1 MLAGV
6 AVLEARLDDAAPP
19 RSVTRRPTAVLPPT
33 SPGSTEAPAPLV
45 QDPPDV
51 ARDARAAWI
60 ARTLAESP
68 PITAPVAARI
78 ALLMTPIHQR
88 AAPPA
93 DAA

>member
-1 MLAGV
+1 
-6 AVLEARLDDAAPP
+6 LDDAAPP
-19 RSVTRRPTAVLPPT
+19 RSATRRPAAVLPPA
-33 SPGSTEAPAPLV
+33 SPGSTQAPAPLV
-45 QDPPDV
+45 QDPPDPGPLV
-51 ARDARAAWI
+51 QDPADPAHDARAAWI